1 MDAIVSHLIPDNE
14 TRPLG
19 GELTLEDLEIWVRLG
34 CTAAERGTPQP
45 VLLSVVLRFDA
56 PPRAC
61 ESDALS
67 DTVCYSELSEI
78 ARSVAVARE
87 FNTIESMAWEIGR
100 AVRERLPGS
109 VRMTLRLAK
118 PRAPVPGLRG
128 GVAFTLEA

>member
-1 MDAIVSHLIPDNE
+1 MDAIASHLIQHTE
-14 TRPLG
+14 ARPLG

-45 VLLSVVLRFDA
+45 VLLSVILRFDA
-56 PPRAC
+56 APGAC
-61 ESDALS
+61 VSDALC
-67 DTVCYSELSEI
+67 DTVCYAELSDI
-78 ARSVAVARE
+78 ARAVAVERE

-100 AVRERLPGS
+100 AMRDRLPGS